1 MTASVRRVGNVHSFL
16 KARIPGSCGSGL
28 RWAVASASLL
38 LAALLL
44 DSLLTRTMSLHMLV
58 HIPLIL
64 LAGICAARSLS
75 RRPAGAWAR
84 RLAAFDMQG
93 LAGLLLFNI
102 AGAYWMI
109 PKALDDVLL
118 HWPDALSK
126 YLSMFIVGVALY
138 HALRRSHMV
147 VQLFFLGNFC
157 WMLAIVGML
166 YRDSVTR
173 LCNFYL
179 LDDQEIAGNGLL
191 ALAIILPL
199 VWLWVWRHRIGDFL
213 R

>member
-1 MTASVRRVGNVHSFL
+1 
-16 KARIPGSCGSGL
+16 
-28 RWAVASASLL
+28 
-38 LAALLL
+38 
-44 DSLLTRTMSLHMLV
+44 
-58 HIPLIL
+58 
-64 LAGICAARSLS
+64 
-75 RRPAGAWAR
+75 
-84 RLAAFDMQG
+84 
-93 LAGLLLFNI
+93 
-102 AGAYWMI
+102 
-109 PKALDDVLL
+109 
-118 HWPDALSK
+118 
-126 YLSMFIVGVALY
+126 VGVALY

>member
-1 MTASVRRVGNVHSFL
+1 A
-16 KARIPGSCGSGL
+16 
-28 RWAVASASLL
+28 LL

-44 DSLLTRTMSLHMLV
+44 DSVLTRAMSLHMLV
-58 HIPLIL
+58 HIPLIVGAGL
-64 LAGICAARSLS
+64 CAGRWLAC
-75 RRPAGAWAR
+75 RPAGALAR
-84 RLAAFDMQG
+84 WLAGFNVQG

-102 AGAYWMI
+102 VGAYWMI

-118 HWPDALSK
+118 HWPEALSK
-126 YLSMFIVGVALY
+126 YLMLFIAGAALY
-138 HALRRSHMV
+138 DALRRSHVV

-157 WMLAIVGML
+157 WMSAIVGML

-179 LDDQEIAGNGLL
+179 LDDQEIAGNGLVVL
-191 ALAIILPL
+191 AVILPL
-199 VWLWVWRHRIGDFL
+199 IWLWAWRRRIVDFL